1 MRPFFCMDCAC
12 ITRGELLFAR
22 TGAWHAVGSV
32 GWGEL
37 LFGRTGAVPCGW
49 VVVDVIGNHDVLL
62 GASDDGFV
70 IISMPDA
77 HADLS

>member
-1 MRPFFCMDCAC
+1 MRPFFCMDGAC
-12 ITRGELLFAR
+12 ITRGELLFA
-22 TGAWHAVGSV
+22 
-32 GWGEL
+32 
-37 LFGRTGAVPCGW
+37 RTGAVPCGW